1 MDTFDVET
9 EGSVER
15 GVLAEPGIEQQK
27 FVLDRGRVRDPTQ
40 RQDIDFTGQEGRRGQ
55 LIGVEATED

>member
-1 MDTFDVET
+1 M
-9 EGSVER
+9 ER

-55 LIGVEATED
+55 LIGIEATED